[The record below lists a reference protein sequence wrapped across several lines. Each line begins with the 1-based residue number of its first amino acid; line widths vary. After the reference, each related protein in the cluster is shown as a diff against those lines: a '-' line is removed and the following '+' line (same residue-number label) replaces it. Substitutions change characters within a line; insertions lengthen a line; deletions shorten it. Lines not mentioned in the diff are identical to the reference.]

1 MQLDAQDHILDHF
14 EMRRFRRGKL
24 GDRKSKI
31 GDDRTLT
38 ATVTHPTC
46 GDGVSLWLELD
57 DKEHITRARFEAHGC
72 TICQAAASML
82 CERIEGT
89 PLEEARTF
97 ESQEMLE
104 LAGIPL
110 TPRRR
115 RCALLAWEAL
125 AAIAATKAE
134 VGTRK
139 SE

>member
-14 EMRRFRRGKL
+14 EARRYRRDEVGE
-24 GDRKSKI
+24 RKSEV
-31 GDDRTLT
+31 GDDRALT
-38 ATVTHPTC
+38 ATVTHQTC

-57 DKEHITRARFEAHGC
+57 DEEHITRARFAAHGC
-72 TICQAAASML
+72 TICQAATSML

-89 PLEEARTF
+89 SLEDARTF
-97 ESQEMLE
+97 EVQGMLE
-104 LAGIPL
+104 LVGIPL

-125 AAIAATKAE
+125 AAVAAGKSE
-134 VGTRK
+134 VGHRK

>member
-14 EMRRFRRGKL
+14 EARRYRRDEV
-24 GDRKSKI
+24 GDRKSEL
-31 GDDRTLT
+31 GNDRLLT
-38 ATVTHPTC
+38 ATVTHQTC

-57 DKEHITRARFEAHGC
+57 DDAHITRARFEAHGC

-97 ESQEMLE
+97 EAQEMLE
-104 LAGIPL
+104 LVGIPL

-125 AAIAATKAE
+125 AAVAATKAE
-134 VGTRK
+134 VGNRK